1 MIILFTPGSK
11 NIKAAPR
18 LCICSQCQKEFG
30 SCSLFTTYELQVG
43 CLKSTLRSSD
53 VAPNPDQHKAAALDK
68 LDDVTHEFLLPNS
81 VCAIAADEKSIDT
94 FWLVKILEE
103 TVAEGNITDDYG
115 HVVLDGQRYIDGR
128 YLKFHTTKRNHHIF
142 KEMMK
147 KSCSFTVAV

>member
-1 MIILFTPGSK
+1 M
-11 NIKAAPR
+11 
-18 LCICSQCQKEFG
+18 
-30 SCSLFTTYELQVG
+30 
-43 CLKSTLRSSD
+43 STSLRSSD

-115 HVVLDGQRYIDGR
+115 HMVLDGQRYIDGR
-128 YLKFHTTKRNHHIF
+128 YLEFHTTK
-142 KEMMK
+142 
-147 KSCSFTVAV
+147 